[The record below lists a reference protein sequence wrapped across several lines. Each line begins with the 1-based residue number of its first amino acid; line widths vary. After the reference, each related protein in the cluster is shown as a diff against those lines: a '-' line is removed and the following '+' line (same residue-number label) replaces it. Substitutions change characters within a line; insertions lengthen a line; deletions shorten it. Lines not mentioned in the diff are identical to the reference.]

1 MGDLVPNLW
10 EFKFKEEPYF
20 DNMTESYIK
29 KENEDDFFISNLQNS
44 VTPITAPIKKAR
56 LNRPPPLNLG
66 YVDHNLSLDSF
77 SSDTSPDA
85 EQEVPNHSF
94 R

>member
-10 EFKFKEEPYF
+10 EEFKEENFYNTMSKSF
-20 DNMTESYIK
+20 IKTEK
-29 KENEDDFFISNLQNS
+29 TDDFYVMNDLQNS
-44 VTPITAPIKKAR
+44 VTPITAPMKKVR
-56 LNRPPPLNLG
+56 INRPPPLNLG

-77 SSDTSPDA
+77 SSDTSPDS
-85 EQEVPNHSF
+85 EQEVPSHH